1 MMVQT
6 MNVDYDSLNEIFR
19 TQDFLGL
26 IAVGAPENEYERE
39 VEDILDALESLP
51 REEATVSRLVGIFE
65 DIYRLRFNWSDEQM
79 RRVRPDFED
88 IAHKV
93 MNYFV

>member
-1 MMVQT
+1 
-6 MNVDYDSLNEIFR
+6 MNVDHDSLNEIFR

-26 IAVGAPENEYERE
+26 IAVGVPENEYERE

-51 REEATVSRLVGIFE
+51 REEATVSRLVGLFE
-65 DIYRLRFNWSDEQM
+65 NVYRLRFNWSDEQM
-79 RRVRPDFED
+79 RRIRPNFED

-93 MNYFV
+93 MNYFG

>member
-1 MMVQT
+1 MTVQT
-6 MNVDYDSLNEIFR
+6 MNVDYDLLNEIFR

-51 REEATVSRLVGIFE
+51 REEATVSRLVGIRKHLSTE
-65 DIYRLRFNWSDEQM
+65 IQL
-79 RRVRPDFED
+79 VR
-88 IAHKV
+88 
-93 MNYFV
+93 

>member
-1 MMVQT
+1 MTLQT
-6 MNVDYDSLNEIFR
+6 MNVDYNSLNEIFR

-26 IAVGAPENEYERE
+26 IAVGAPETEYKRE
-39 VEDILDALESLP
+39 VEDIWDALESLP
-51 REEATVSRLVGIFE
+51 REEATVSRFVGIFE

-88 IAHKV
+88 VAHKV
-93 MNYFV
+93 MNYFA